1 MESSRNPAVGQ
12 ETARKSS
19 VGQMELESWL
29 VELWME
35 KLSEV
40 GDDEEQFLAEKCC
53 ILKCR

>member
-35 KLSEV
+35 KLSV